1 MLNTQEQKNK
11 NIILINMILRL
22 KKGTIHMI
30 GGFYSFSDIL
40 LRRLYYSAQ
49 NYSRHDRKQNSNIS
63 RECQTGCCVEEGS
76 FAITL
81 NKSEIC
87 ADADNECRYSEVP
100 IPTRLVL

>member
-1 MLNTQEQKNK
+1 MLSHHEGN
-11 NIILINMILRL
+11 
-22 KKGTIHMI
+22 
-30 GGFYSFSDIL
+30 
-40 LRRLYYSAQ
+40 
-49 NYSRHDRKQNSNIS
+49 QNSKTS

-100 IPTRLVL
+100 IPTR

>member
-1 MLNTQEQKNK
+1 MDGP
-11 NIILINMILRL
+11 I
-22 KKGTIHMI
+22 GT
-30 GGFYSFSDIL
+30 SSAD
-40 LRRLYYSAQ
+40 YSAQ
-49 NYSRHDRKQNSNIS
+49 KFRVPTMLSHHEGNQNSNTS

-100 IPTRLVL
+100 IPTR